1 MENYASEKAMSK
13 ILKAPRK
20 DNCQLLKSPNPAKIP
35 CKNKNNYIFRHM
47 KAERIPSSWAD
58 TYNKKY

>member
-47 KAERIPSSWAD
+47 KAERIPSS
-58 TYNKKY
+58 